1 MNYNFVK
8 CLNPKRIRN
17 KYTGEVIIAECGQ
30 CEACRLKQS
39 YTRTMRCNLESL
51 GNKYCYFVT
60 LTYSKEYVPMVRLK
74 CLGHYTG
81 LDFSVIR
88 SWSNQ
93 LNHDGTITR
102 YDSGEI
108 LGNITFPHIL
118 SGVQL
123 QKKMKFINDDDLF
136 YSLDYRDV
144 QLFLKRL
151 RKRINERIRVFTCG
165 EYGCIHF
172 RPHYHLLL
180 WFNRESTQENLFQH
194 ITDCWPFG
202 IVDAS
207 LATSK
212 CSSYV
217 AKYVNG
223 NQYLPAILKVAGTRP
238 FSHHSRFLGEK
249 VLQPTSEEYAENDFR
264 RFAKRRFQCDGFNS
278 DIILWRSAKDRVFPK
293 CSGFNIKSQHERV
306 MSYRLAET
314 ARSWTG
320 KTKAIS
326 IARFIADYVDRY
338 DAESPFPIVNDML
351 QYFMTKYLIGH
362 PALEEPFNK
371 EKFCRMVYCELLKSA
386 RFLRVQCKG
395 NHSYK
400 NILAQSK
407 IVDDFYKTLDYDNL
421 VGQLKYLDKTDPK
434 LRHFYYTDLCN
445 LGELKDSTIFK
456 QYKLERKTMFSNL
469 MKHRELNDRNLIFN
483 Y

>member
-1 MNYNFVK
+1 MEYNFVK

-39 YTRTMRCNLESL
+39 YSRTQRCNLESL
-51 GNKYCYFVT
+51 GNKYCFFVT
-60 LTYSKEYVPMVRLK
+60 LTYANEYVPMCRLK
-74 CLGHYTG
+74 CLGQFTG

-93 LNHDGTITR
+93 LEHDGSITR
-102 YDSGEI
+102 YESGDI
-108 LGNITFPHIL
+108 LGNITFPHVL
-118 SGVQL
+118 AGKQL
-123 QKKMKFINDDDLF
+123 QKKMKFVNDDDLF
-136 YSLDYRDV
+136 YCLDYRDV

-151 RKRINERIRVFTCG
+151 RKKINERIRVFTCG

-180 WFNRESTQENLFQH
+180 WFNRETTLENLLQYL
-194 ITDCWPFG
+194 TESWPFG

-223 NQYLPAILKVAGTRP
+223 NQYLPSVLKVAGTRP

-249 VLQPTSEEYAENDFR
+249 VLQTTSEEYAENDYR
-264 RFAKRRFQCDGFNS
+264 RFAKRRFFCDGFNS
-278 DIILWRSAKDRVFPK
+278 DVILWRSAKDRVFPK
-293 CSGFNIKSQHERV
+293 CAGFNSKSEHERV
-306 MSYRLAET
+306 MSYRLNET

-320 KTKAIS
+320 KASPIYN
-326 IARFIADYVDRY
+326 ARYIADYVERY
-338 DAESPFPIVNDML
+338 DAESPFPIVENML
-351 QYFMTKYLIGH
+351 QYFMKKYLIGH
-362 PALEEPFNK
+362 PSDKEFFNK
-371 EKFCRMVYCELLKSA
+371 DIFQRMVYCELLKSA
-386 RFLRVQCKG
+386 RFIRVQCQS
-395 NHSYK
+395 NCSYK
-400 NILAQSK
+400 NILTQSR
-407 IVDDFYKTLDYDNL
+407 IVEEFYKTLDYDNL
-421 VGQLKYLDKTDPK
+421 VGQLKYIDKTAK
-434 LRHFYYTDLCN
+434 ELRHFYYTN
-445 LGELKDSTIFK
+445 LLNLVELKNTSLFK
-456 QYKLERKTMFSNL
+456 DYKTERKTMFRNL
-469 MKHRELNDRNLIFN
+469 MKHRELNDKNLIFN